1 MTTKSSIYLLGPLY
15 GVYERIEPLDF
26 FNVEE
31 EPLLER
37 PKAIVLAIL
46 GSVIL
51 FVGVLV
57 QTRISTMLTR
67 RFWCHQQFTSSFF
80 ILSILRSF
88 SVFTVSVFGTC

>member
-1 MTTKSSIYLLGPLY
+1 MSKQGSVYLLGPFNGIY
-15 GVYERIEPLDF
+15 DRIEPLDF

-37 PKAIVLAIL
+37 HRAIILAIL

-51 FVGVLV
+51 IVGVLV

-67 RFWCHQQFTSSFF
+67 R
-80 ILSILRSF
+80 
-88 SVFTVSVFGTC
+88 